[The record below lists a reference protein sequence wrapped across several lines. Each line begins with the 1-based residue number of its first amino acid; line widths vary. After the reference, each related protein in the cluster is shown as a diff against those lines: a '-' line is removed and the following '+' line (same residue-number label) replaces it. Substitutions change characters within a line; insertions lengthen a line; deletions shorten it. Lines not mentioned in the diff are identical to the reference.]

1 LAADVYSVTQRVPA
15 LLRVVGLQAICALS
29 VGAAVP
35 AQAQNYPTRSVELV
49 VPFAAGGGTDLLAR
63 LVAEG
68 LGKRLGQSFV
78 PLNRPG
84 GNTNTGT
91 LQVVKSAPD
100 GHTLVMAS
108 IGLAANPSLYRKL
121 AFDPLAD
128 LAPISLLAN
137 SPTVLVVPPDL
148 PVNTAAEFIAH
159 LKAHPG
165 ALNYASYGAGS
176 GPHLA
181 AELFRSMTGVDF
193 VHVPY
198 SGGGPAAVGVMGN
211 NVQML
216 FASVLPVLG
225 LVRSG
230 KLKAIA
236 IASQARS
243 PLLPDVPTFKEG
255 GLDYR
260 TGTWFGL
267 LAPARTPDT
276 IVETLYKQVTDVLG
290 APSVR
295 DRIVEQGAEVVGNTP
310 GEFRAFLK
318 EETERLA
325 VVVRNAKMQLD

>member
-1 LAADVYSVTQRVPA
+1 MTQRVPA
-15 LLRVVGLQAICALS
+15 LLRVAILQAIGVLS
-29 VGAAVP
+29 LAAAVP
-35 AQAQNYPTRSVELV
+35 AQAQTYPTRSVELV

-78 PLNRPG
+78 TLNRPG
-84 GNTNTGT
+84 ANTNTGT

-148 PVNTAAEFIAH
+148 PVNTAAEFIAY

-236 IASQARS
+236 IASQA
-243 PLLPDVPTFKEG
+243 PL
-255 GLDYR
+255 
-260 TGTWFGL
+260 
-267 LAPARTPDT
+267 AA
-276 IVETLYKQVTDVLG
+276 
-290 APSVR
+290 A
-295 DRIVEQGAEVVGNTP
+295 A
-310 GEFRAFLK
+310 
-318 EETERLA
+318 
-325 VVVRNAKMQLD
+325 

>member
-1 LAADVYSVTQRVPA
+1 VPRRAFAVALISAA
-15 LLRVVGLQAICALS
+15 L
-29 VGAAVP
+29 AVP
-35 AQAQNYPTRSVELV
+35 APAQTYPARAVELV

-68 LGKRLGQSFV
+68 LSKRLGQSFV

-128 LAPISLLAN
+128 LSPISLLAN

-148 PVNTAAEFIAH
+148 PVNSVAEFIAH
-159 LKAHPG
+159 LKAYPG

-181 AELFRSMTGVDF
+181 TELFRSMTGVDI

-198 SGGGPAAVGVMGN
+198 SGGGPAVVGVMSGS
-211 NVQML
+211 VQML

-225 LVRSG
+225 AIRGG

-236 IASQARS
+236 IASAERS
-243 PLLPDVPTFKEG
+243 PLLSSVPTFQES

-267 LAPARTPDT
+267 LAPARTPDG
-276 IVETLYKQVTDVLG
+276 VVATLHNEVANILRE
-290 APSVR
+290 PSVR
-295 DRIVEQGAEVVGNTP
+295 DRIVEQGAEVVGNSP
-310 GEFRAFLK
+310 AEFRAFLK
-318 EETERLA
+318 AETDRLA

>member
-1 LAADVYSVTQRVPA
+1 VTQRVPA
-15 LLRVVGLQAICALS
+15 FLRVAILQAIGVLS
-29 VGAAVP
+29 LAAVP
-35 AQAQNYPTRSVELV
+35 AQAQSYPTRSVELV

-68 LGKRLGQSFV
+68 LGQRLGQSFV
-78 PLNRPG
+78 ILNRPG

-198 SGGGPAAVGVMGN
+198 GGGGPAAVGVMGN

-225 LVRSG
+225 LIRSG

-236 IASQARS
+236 IASQTRS
-243 PLLPDVPTFKEG
+243 PLLPNVPTFKEG

-276 IVETLYKQVTDVLG
+276 IVETLYKQVADVLG

-295 DRIVEQGAEVVGNTP
+295 DRIVEQGAEVVGSTP

>member
-1 LAADVYSVTQRVPA
+1 MFSSI
-15 LLRVVGLQAICALS
+15 LRVAVFAVAL
-29 VGAAVP
+29 AVP
-35 AQAQNYPTRSVELV
+35 APAQNYPTRAVELV

-68 LGKRLGQSFV
+68 LSKRLGQSFV
-78 PLNRPG
+78 TLNRPG

-91 LQVVKSAPD
+91 LQVVKSPPD

-108 IGLAANPSLYRKL
+108 IGLAANSSLYRKL

-137 SPTVLVVPPDL
+137 SPTVLVVPPDF
-148 PVNTAAEFIAH
+148 PANSAAEFIAYV
-159 LKAHPG
+159 KARPG

-181 AELFRSMTGVDF
+181 TELFRSMTGTDI

-198 SGGGPAAVGVMGN
+198 SGGGPAVVGVMGGS
-211 NVQML
+211 VQML

-225 LVRSG
+225 AVRGG

-236 IASQARS
+236 IASDKRS

-267 LAPARTPDT
+267 LAPAKTPDSV
-276 IVETLYKQVTDVLG
+276 IAVLHKEVAETLREP
-290 APSVR
+290 AVR
-295 DRIVEQGAEVVGNTP
+295 DRIAEQGAEVVGNSP
-310 GEFRAFLK
+310 SEFRAFIK
-318 EETERLA
+318 DETDRLA
-325 VVVRNAKMQLD
+325 VVIRNAKMQLD

>member
-1 LAADVYSVTQRVPA
+1 MGIAA
-15 LLRVVGLQAICALS
+15 AI
-29 VGAAVP
+29 P
-35 AQAQNYPTRSVELV
+35 AQAQQSYPTHAVELV

-68 LGKRLGQSFV
+68 LSKRFGQSFV
-78 PLNRPG
+78 TLNRPG

-91 LQVVKSAPD
+91 LQAVKAAPD

-121 AFDPLAD
+121 AFDPLTD

-137 SPTVLVVPPDL
+137 SPTVLVVPPDF
-148 PVNTAAEFIAH
+148 PANSVAEFIAH

-181 AELFRSMTGVDF
+181 AELFRSMTGVDI

-225 LVRSG
+225 LVRGG

-236 IASQARS
+236 IASDRRS
-243 PLLPDVPTFKEG
+243 PLLPEVPTFKES

-267 LAPARTPDT
+267 LAPARTPDA
-276 IVETLYKQVTDVLG
+276 IVETLYRQVGGILSEP
-290 APSVR
+290 AVR
-295 DRIVEQGAEVVGNTP
+295 DRIVEQGAEVVGSSP
-310 GEFRAFLK
+310 AEFRGFLK
-318 EETERLA
+318 DETDRLA
-325 VVVRNAKMQLD
+325 AVIRNAKMQLD

>member
-1 LAADVYSVTQRVPA
+1 MFSFI
-15 LLRVVGLQAICALS
+15 LRVAAFVVAFALP
-29 VGAAVP
+29 V
-35 AQAQNYPTRSVELV
+35 QAQNYPTRSVELV

-68 LGKRLGQSFV
+68 LSKRLGQSFV
-78 PLNRPG
+78 TLNRRG

-91 LQVVKSAPD
+91 LQVVKSPPE

-137 SPTVLVVPPDL
+137 SPTVLVVPPDF
-148 PVNTAAEFIAH
+148 PANSAAEFIAH

-181 AELFRSMTGVDF
+181 TELFRSMTGTDI

-198 SGGGPAAVGVMGN
+198 SGGGPAVVGVMGGS
-211 NVQML
+211 VQML

-225 LVRSG
+225 AVRGG

-236 IASQARS
+236 IASDKRS

-267 LAPARTPDT
+267 LAPAKTPEGIIATLHKEVADT
-276 IVETLYKQVTDVLG
+276 LRE
-290 APSVR
+290 PSVR
-295 DRIVEQGAEVVGNTP
+295 DRIAEQGADAVGNSP
-310 GEFRAFLK
+310 DEFRAFIK
-318 EETERLA
+318 AETDRLA
-325 VVVRNAKMQLD
+325 VVIRNAKMQLD

>member
-1 LAADVYSVTQRVPA
+1 MFAG
-15 LLRVVGLQAICALS
+15 LLRATCLLS
-29 VGAAVP
+29 ASAAVP
-35 AQAQNYPTRSVELV
+35 AQAQSYPTRAVELV

-68 LGKRLGQSFV
+68 LSKRLGQSFV
-78 PLNRPG
+78 TLNRPG

-91 LQVVKSAPD
+91 LQVVKSPPD

-137 SPTVLVVPPDL
+137 SPTVLVVPPDF
-148 PVNTAAEFIAH
+148 PANSVPEFIAH

-181 AELFRSMTGVDF
+181 TELFRSMTGLDI

-198 SGGGPAAVGVMGN
+198 SGGGPAVVGVMSSQ
-211 NVQML
+211 VQML

-225 LVRSG
+225 AEIGR
-230 KLKAIA
+230 
-236 IASQARS
+236 ASCR
-243 PLLPDVPTFKEG
+243 
-255 GLDYR
+255 
-260 TGTWFGL
+260 
-267 LAPARTPDT
+267 
-276 IVETLYKQVTDVLG
+276 
-290 APSVR
+290 
-295 DRIVEQGAEVVGNTP
+295 
-310 GEFRAFLK
+310 
-318 EETERLA
+318 ER
-325 VVVRNAKMQLD
+325 V

>member
-1 LAADVYSVTQRVPA
+1 VTR
-15 LLRVVGLQAICALS
+15 LLF
-29 VGAAVP
+29 AVLWFACGGGIH
-35 AQAQNYPTRSVELV
+35 AQAQSYPARSVELI

-68 LGKRLGQSFV
+68 LSKRLGQSFV
-78 PLNRPG
+78 TLNRPG

-91 LQVVKSAPD
+91 LQAVKAAPD

-121 AFDPLAD
+121 AFNPLTD
-128 LAPISLLAN
+128 LSPISLLAN
-137 SPTVLVVPPDL
+137 SPTVLVVPPDF
-148 PVNTAAEFIAH
+148 PANFITDFIMH

-181 AELFRSMTGVDF
+181 AELFRSMTGVDI

-198 SGGGPAAVGVMGN
+198 TGGGPATVGVMSN
-211 NVQML
+211 TVQML

-225 LVRSG
+225 LIRGG

-236 IASQARS
+236 IASDRRS
-243 PLLPDVPTFKEG
+243 PLLPNVPTFKEG

-267 LAPARTPDT
+267 LAPAKTPDA
-276 IVETLYKQVTDVLG
+276 IIATLHKEVADILREPAVH
-290 APSVR
+290 

-310 GEFRAFLK
+310 AEFRAFI
-318 EETERLA
+318 EAETERLA
-325 VVVRNAKMQLD
+325 VVIRNAKMQLD

>member
-1 LAADVYSVTQRVPA
+1 MLNRTSAAFAV
-15 LLRVVGLQAICALS
+15 LLVL
-29 VGAAVP
+29 GAWP
-35 AQAQNYPTRSVELV
+35 AQAQTYPTRTVELV

-68 LGKRLGQSFV
+68 LSRRLGQSFV

-100 GHTLVMAS
+100 GYSLVMAS

-121 AFDPLAD
+121 AFEPLND
-128 LAPISLLAN
+128 LAPITLIAN
-137 SPTVLVVPPDL
+137 SPTVLVVPPEL
-148 PVNTAAEFIAH
+148 PVNSLAEFLAH
-159 LKAHPG
+159 LKANPG

-181 AELFRSMTGVDF
+181 TELFRSMTGADI

-198 SGGGPAAVGVMGN
+198 SGGGPASVGVMGN
-211 NVQML
+211 SVQML

-236 IASQARS
+236 IASSARS
-243 PLLPDVPTFKEG
+243 PLLPNVPTFMES
-255 GLDYR
+255 GLDYV

-267 LAPARTPDT
+267 LAPAKTPDS
-276 IVETLYKQVTDVLG
+276 IIATLHKSAVDTLSE
-290 APSVR
+290 PTVR
-295 DRIVEQGAEVVGNTP
+295 DRIAEQGADVVGNTP
-310 GEFRAFLK
+310 AEFRAFIK
-318 EETERLA
+318 AETDRLA
-325 VVVRNAKMQLD
+325 AVIRNAKIQLD